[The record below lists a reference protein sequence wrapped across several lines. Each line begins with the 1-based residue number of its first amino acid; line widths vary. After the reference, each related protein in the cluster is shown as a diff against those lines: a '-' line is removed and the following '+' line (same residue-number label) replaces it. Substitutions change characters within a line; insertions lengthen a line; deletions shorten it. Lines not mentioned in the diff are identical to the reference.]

1 MYKVSSFLPGLLMCL
16 CLLSITAAGQ
26 SRGEIAFIGAG
37 AGMPDIYLTTPDGS
51 TPFNITRGRLPGI
64 SAFSWSP
71 DGSQLVV
78 SADRGSN
85 LYIVS
90 ADGNNLRP
98 LTRNTGFAITQAPS
112 WSPDGTTIA
121 YVGNAE
127 QNYDVFLIKQDGSEV
142 RRLTNTRGIYR
153 DLAWSPDGTK
163 IAYASG
169 ADFFNVHIFVMRAD
183 GSAPVQVSSG
193 GGSDIAPAWSP
204 DGTRIAYQNDFQ
216 FGPPEIFI
224 VNADGTGQ
232 TRLTNNFASDRHPTW
247 SPDGTRI
254 AFTSNRDSISS
265 GGQSYAIYSMSGN
278 GSDLQQLT
286 DQSLSP
292 QLPAWRPS
300 VSHAPPSGVPV
311 LITEQG
317 TGRAVALDS
326 VTLVRHPL
334 PIYTDRNFSPDRRT
348 RVLLFVGNLDLAAP
362 GTVPAIEV
370 RFADVADAQRVFV
383 LRPEGVRAVPGL
395 DGVAQLTVR
404 LPDEL
409 AAGGDV
415 QVSVTVGDAASNSA
429 PMRIDPS
436 AAPSP

>member
-1 MYKVSSFLPGLLMCL
+1 MYKVSSFMPGLLMCL
-16 CLLSITAAGQ
+16 CLLSATAAGQ

-37 AGMPDIYLTTPDGS
+37 AGTPDIFLTAPDGS

-98 LTRNTGFAITQAPS
+98 LTRNTGLAITQAPS

-127 QNYDVFLIKQDGSEV
+127 QNYDVFLIKQDGSALT
-142 RRLTNTRGIYR
+142 RLTNTRGIYR

-204 DGTRIAYQNDFQ
+204 DGARIAYQNDFQ

-232 TRLTNNFASDRHPTW
+232 TRLTNNFAGDRHPTW
-247 SPDGTRI
+247 SPDGARI
-254 AFTSNRDSISS
+254 AFASNRDSVTS
-265 GGQSYAIYSMSGN
+265 GGQSYAIYSVGGD
-278 GSDLQQLT
+278 GSDPQRLT
-286 DQSLSP
+286 GDSLSP
-292 QLPAWRPS
+292 QSPAWRPAMNP
-300 VSHAPPSGVPV
+300 APPSGAPI

-326 VTLVRHPL
+326 VTLMRNPL
-334 PIYTDRNFSPDRRT
+334 TIYTDRNFSPDRRT
-348 RVLLFVGNLDLAAP
+348 RVLLFVDNLDLTAP
-362 GTVPAIEV
+362 EIVPAIEV

-383 LRPEGVRAVPGL
+383 LRPEGVRAAPGM
-395 DGVAQLTVR
+395 DGVTQLTVR

-415 QVSVTVGDAASNSA
+415 QVSVTAGGAAGNSA
-429 PMRIDPS
+429 PMRIEPS
-436 AAPSP
+436 TASP

>member
-1 MYKVSSFLPGLLMCL
+1 MYKVLSFMPSLLMCL
-16 CLLSITAAGQ
+16 CLLPATAAGQ
-26 SRGEIAFIGAG
+26 SRAEIGFIAGGAG
-37 AGMPDIYLTTPDGS
+37 SSDIYLAASDNS
-51 TPFNITRGRLPGI
+51 TLVNITKGRLPGI
-64 SAFSWSP
+64 VAFSWSP

-98 LTRNTGFAITQAPS
+98 LTRNTGFAITQTPS
-112 WSPDGTTIA
+112 WSPDGTKIA
-121 YVGNAE
+121 YVGNVE
-127 QNYDVFLIKQDGSEV
+127 QNYDVFLINPDGSGV
-142 RRLTNTRGIYR
+142 SRLTNTRGIYR
-153 DLAWSPDGTK
+153 DLAWSPDGTR

-183 GSAPVQVSSG
+183 GTAPVQVSSG

-216 FGPPEIFI
+216 FGPPEIFT

-254 AFTSNRDSISS
+254 AFASNRDSITS
-265 GGQSYAIYSMSGN
+265 GGQGYAIYVAGGD
-278 GSDLQQLT
+278 GSNPQRLI
-286 DQSLSP
+286 DQSLSA
-292 QLPAWRPS
+292 QSPAWRPAMNP
-300 VSHAPPSGVPV
+300 APPPGVPV
-311 LITEQG
+311 LVTEQG

-326 VTLVRHPL
+326 VTLMRNPL
-334 PIYTDRNFSPDRRT
+334 SVYADKNFSPDRRA
-348 RVLLFVGNLDLAAP
+348 RVLLFAGNLDLAALET
-362 GTVPAIEV
+362 GQMIEV
-370 RFADVADAQRVFV
+370 RFADAQQRVFV
-383 LRPEGVRAVPGL
+383 LRPEAVRAVPGL
-395 DGVAQLTVR
+395 DGIAQLTVR

-415 QVSVTVGDAASNSA
+415 QVSVAAGGVASNSA
-429 PMRIDPS
+429 PIRIDPS
-436 AAPSP
+436 TAAP

>member
-1 MYKVSSFLPGLLMCL
+1 MYKLWSFLPGLLMCL
-16 CLLSITAAGQ
+16 CLLSATAAGQ

-37 AGMPDIYLTTPDGS
+37 AGMPDIYLTTADGS
-51 TPFNITRGRLPGI
+51 APFNITRGRLPGI
-64 SAFSWSP
+64 AAFSWSP

-85 LYIVS
+85 LYVVS

-98 LTRNTGFAITQAPS
+98 LTRNTGFAITQTPS

-169 ADFFNVHIFVMRAD
+169 GDFFNVHIFVMRAD

-204 DGTRIAYQNDFQ
+204 DGARIAYQNDFQ

-232 TRLTNNFASDRHPTW
+232 MRLTNNFASDRHPTW

-254 AFTSNRDSISS
+254 AFASNRESTTS
-265 GGQSYAIYSMSGN
+265 GGQSYAIYTVSGN
-278 GSDLQQLT
+278 GSDLQRLT
-286 DQSLSP
+286 DHALSP
-292 QLPAWRPS
+292 QSPAWRPAMNP
-300 VSHAPPSGVPV
+300 APTPGVPV

-326 VTLVRHPL
+326 VTLMRNPL
-334 PIYTDRNFSPDRRT
+334 TIYTDKNFSPDRRT
-348 RVLLFVGNLDLAAP
+348 RVLLFVGNLDLTATENAP
-362 GTVPAIEV
+362 VIEV
-370 RFADVADAQRVFV
+370 RFADGADAQRMFR
-383 LRPEGVRAVPGL
+383 LRPEAVRPVPGL
-395 DGVAQLTVR
+395 DSVAQLTVK

-409 AAGGDV
+409 AVGGDV
-415 QVSVTVGDAASNSA
+415 QVSVTVGGAASNNA
-429 PMRIDPS
+429 PLRIDPS
-436 AAPSP
+436 ATASP